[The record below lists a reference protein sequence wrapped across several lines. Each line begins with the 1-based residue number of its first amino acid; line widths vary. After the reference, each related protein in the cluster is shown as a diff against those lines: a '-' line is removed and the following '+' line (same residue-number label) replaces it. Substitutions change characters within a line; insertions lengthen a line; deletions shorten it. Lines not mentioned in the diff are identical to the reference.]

1 LSLSIPALVKITP
14 VFSGS
19 RSERACLYDYPNR
32 KTKKK
37 DTYRLTGEHDEILEL
52 HTNVLLQ
59 YALAVGS
66 VIPASQSEKIL
77 QDNIYFLQ
85 LDYLLRILSRRRYS
99 EGEIRRKLQS
109 RQVAEA
115 LQQRL
120 LARLQELLLVDDA
133 KMAADYC
140 QDLYHQQ
147 RYSHREIEAKLRAKF
162 LPFIPPD
169 DLEIDYEI
177 RVIAARLPQRLKNES
192 ASLEWQRKTYAY
204 FLRRGFQA
212 DNIAQVLRHFTD

>member
-1 LSLSIPALVKITP
+1 
-14 VFSGS
+14 
-19 RSERACLYDYPNR
+19 
-32 KTKKK
+32 
-37 DTYRLTGEHDEILEL
+37 
-52 HTNVLLQ
+52 LQ
-59 YALAVGS
+59 YAFAVGS

-85 LDYLLRILSRRRYS
+85 LDYLLRILSRGAYS
-99 EGEIRRKLQS
+99 EGKSGENYSL
-109 RQVAEA
+109 A
-115 LQQRL
+115 RL
-120 LARLQELLLVDDA
+120 PKRCNNACLARLQELLLVDDA

-147 RYSHREIEAKLRAKF
+147 RYSHREIEAKLRAKV